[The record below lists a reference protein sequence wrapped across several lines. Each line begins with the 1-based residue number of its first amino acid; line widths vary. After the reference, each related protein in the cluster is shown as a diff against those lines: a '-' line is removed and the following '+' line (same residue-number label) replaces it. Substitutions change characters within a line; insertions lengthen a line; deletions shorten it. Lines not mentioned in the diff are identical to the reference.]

1 MYGKSQKINS
11 ETDIGSKSQ
20 DVEEHPSWSTGPCAS
35 ISTPDDLQVEILE
48 PPPKTTPSFKS
59 TDYEVLYVS
68 PPPIKVDKR
77 TRILRFFLSWKKRAL
92 VIPIKKPNPQE
103 TIASLVRIPN
113 YRTVASYFKRSNFLS
128 KKKRKHVQSGS
139 KRTFGILWCQITPSS
154 RVFYKIK
161 GKKEKT
167 IHN

>member
-1 MYGKSQKINS
+1 MYGKSQKIAS

-20 DVEEHPSWSTGPCAS
+20 DDREHPSWSTGPCAS
-35 ISTPDDLQVEILE
+35 ISTSDDFQVEILE

-68 PPPIKVDKR
+68 PPIKVDKR
-77 TRILRFFLSWKKRAL
+77 ARIFRFSFLKKRRAL
-92 VIPIKKPNPQE
+92 VIPIKTPNPQE

-113 YRTVASYFKRSNFLS
+113 YRTVASYFKFS
-128 KKKRKHVQSGS
+128 KKKRKHIPRDS
-139 KRTFGILWCQITPSS
+139 KRTFGIPWCQITPSS
-154 RVFYKIK
+154 CVFYKIK
-161 GKKEKT
+161 VKKEKT